1 VMAVTGKFFS
11 GGCRKN
17 EKTGPARDPVRQPCL
32 FADAE
37 GAEDEIQLLPQR
49 PQRPRL

>member
-1 VMAVTGKFFS
+1 MAVTGKIFIRRLQKK
-11 GGCRKN
+11 RKI
-17 EKTGPARDPVRQPCL
+17 GLAREPVWRLCL

-49 PQRPRL
+49 RQRPRL